1 MNIYFT
7 ARRLNGVNEFI
18 WTVGGLNLFELLLAF
33 FWPVALTSVSCT
45 AAKDQ
50 KSPSGKFDF
59 AIHSVE

>member
-1 MNIYFT
+1 MT
-7 ARRLNGVNEFI
+7 VNEFI
-18 WTVGGLNLFELLLAF
+18 WTGDGLNLFELLLTF
-33 FWPVALTSVSCT
+33 FGPVALTNISCT